1 MAQPFPIRRASIYR
15 QRALELS
22 ETAKQL
28 RDADDRRHLRDPA
41 ATFQRAADAIAPLPA
56 EPQVFQM
63 KRTTRAELR

>member
-1 MAQPFPIRRASIYR
+1 MAKPIAVRRAAVYR

-28 RDADDRRHLRDPA
+28 RDEVDRRHLRDLA
-41 ATFQRAADAIAPLPA
+41 ATFQRADAIAPLPA